1 MFVVV
6 VYIFIFRFSRRRMVL
21 DREVLQGLSKEK
33 LIDVVTKLTTVEYL
47 DKQIAYENEMLVEL
61 LLSSSSSISSSTSLH
76 HQLTPAALLPQQQTT
91 NSNGSSNMEQTTN
104 LVTLNQELLDQF
116 KEIDATKYDLNR
128 QTKRVTSSSIGMQSQ
143 LPQVIRRELKKRK
156 IEDPKK
162 SEEINQSVIVEESK
176 TDLDIVREIDKLK
189 GCCSRSNGNP
199 NCIMMH
205 FTVAKSG
212 GSSAPGVDLTALCS
226 FVRR

>member
-1 MFVVV
+1 
-6 VYIFIFRFSRRRMVL
+6 MVL
-21 DREVLQGLSKEK
+21 DREVLQDFSKDK
-33 LIDVVTKLTTVEYL
+33 LIDVVMKLTTAEYL
-47 DKQIAYENEMLVEL
+47 DQQIAYENEMLVEL

-76 HQLTPAALLPQQQTT
+76 NQLTPAALLPQQ
-91 NSNGSSNMEQTTN
+91 QTTN

-156 IEDPKK
+156 IDEDPKK

-189 GCCSRSNGNP
+189 GCCSRSNGNT

-205 FTVAKSG
+205 LRWLSLAVA
-212 GSSAPGVDLTALCS
+212 P
-226 FVRR
+226 RRESI